1 MKILYIL
8 KHNPWGIGGGCYA
21 CRNYLEAFV
30 EIFKGCDMDVL
41 VCAEYLTHGNTDE
54 FPNIH
59 FVKVGERKLFDKL
72 LSPLTGEMHRFQSA
86 AIQMLRMN
94 DYDFC
99 IFDHNCIAGTLVDV
113 CKAEG
118 VKTIVLNHNC
128 ELEYYRD
135 NHPSLLNRLL
145 LLPVVRRNEK
155 RAYQCCDFNIFLTK
169 EDEEL
174 FAQLYGKSETVKV
187 VGGCFMKKGERID
200 GTALKPFSRQKLKM
214 VISGTI
220 GNVQN
225 LDGINYFLN
234 ELYPCVPK
242 DVDVVIAGKNP
253 PAELV
258 DRLKEFRNIELIAN
272 PKDMNSVLH
281 DCDIFLCPTRL
292 GGGMKLRVMD
302 GLRNGMPVI
311 AHVVS
316 ARGYSAFSD
325 AEYMFP
331 FSEKEQFKTVL
342 ERIIEDIKNAR
353 ISKTAIAEF
362 TALQLDFSVAVKR
375 LTDINI
381 YRR

>member
-30 EIFKGCDMDVL
+30 EIFKGGNIDVL
-41 VCAEYLTHGNTDE
+41 ACAEYLTHGNTDE

-86 AIQMLRMN
+86 AIQMLRLN

-118 VKTIVLNHNC
+118 VKTVVLNHNC

-187 VGGCFMKKGERID
+187 VGGCFMKKGEQID
-200 GTALKPFSRQKLKM
+200 GTALKPFNRQKLKM

-272 PKDMNSVLH
+272 PKDMNAIVSG
-281 DCDIFLCPTRL
+281 CDIFLCPARL
-292 GGGMKLRVMD
+292 GGGVKIRVMD
-302 GLRNGMPVI
+302 GLRNGLPVL
-311 AHVVS
+311 AHSVS
-316 ARGYSAFSD
+316 ARGYHAFELEEVM
-325 AEYMFP
+325 AEFE
-331 FSEKEQFKTVL
+331 SKEQFAKSLHKMLGAIRSGAIAKDRVL
-342 ERIIEDIKNAR
+342 KVADNIFSFESAIKR
-353 ISKTAIAEF
+353 ISCVIK
-362 TALQLDFSVAVKR
+362 S
-375 LTDINI
+375 
-381 YRR
+381 

>member
-1 MKILYIL
+1 
-8 KHNPWGIGGGCYA
+8 
-21 CRNYLEAFV
+21 
-30 EIFKGCDMDVL
+30 
-41 VCAEYLTHGNTDE
+41 
-54 FPNIH
+54 
-59 FVKVGERKLFDKL
+59 
-72 LSPLTGEMHRFQSA
+72 
-86 AIQMLRMN
+86 MLRMN

-99 IFDHNCIAGTLVDV
+99 IFDHNCIAGTLVDE

-174 FAQLYGKSETVKV
+174 FAQLYGKSETAKV

-200 GTALKPFSRQKLKM
+200 GTALKPFNRQKLKM

-258 DRLKEFRNIELIAN
+258 DRLKVFRNIELIAN
-272 PKDMNSVLH
+272 PKDMNAVLH

-302 GLRNGMPVI
+302 GLRNGMPVLTHSI
-311 AHVVS
+311 S
-316 ARGYSAFSD
+316 ARGYSTFVREGVMEEFMD
-325 AEYMFP
+325 KKQ
-331 FSEKEQFKTVL
+331 FSESVDKIIAGIKKGRITKEK
-342 ERIIEDIKNAR
+342 IIDVAVRTFSFE
-353 ISKTAIAEF
+353 
-362 TALQLDFSVAVKR
+362 TALQKLSDVVITKCQCE
-375 LTDINI
+375 
-381 YRR
+381 